1 MVHKFASSLVDGLLV
16 EHLVPSFVTL
26 PVACAIFCL
35 FRHPV
40 AISATKYE
48 HARAFYMQGFGLHP
62 YIASAHGHV
71 HEEIKEVE
79 HEKTNVCMFSVPT
92 QFEGASEASEDGHY
106 MSLLSI
112 EMIPVKMAP
121 H

>member
-1 MVHKFASSLVDGLLV
+1 MLIHPFQRVLAGMVHKFASSLVDGLLA

-62 YIASAHGHV
+62 YMEV
-71 HEEIKEVE
+71 HTDTYTKKLKRWSTKRQTFACFQYLPNSKE
-79 HEKTNVCMFSVPT
+79 P
-92 QFEGASEASEDGHY
+92 
-106 MSLLSI
+106 
-112 EMIPVKMAP
+112 
-121 H
+121 